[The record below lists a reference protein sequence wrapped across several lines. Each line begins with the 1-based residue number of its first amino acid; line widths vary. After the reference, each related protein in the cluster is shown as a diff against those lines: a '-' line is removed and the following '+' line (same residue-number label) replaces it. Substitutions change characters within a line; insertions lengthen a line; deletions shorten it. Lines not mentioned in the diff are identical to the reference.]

1 MTKVSGNMSPSK
13 AVFST
18 GEPAYAVDH
27 FGVIV
32 TWNPAAEQAFGYAK
46 KEAVGQ
52 HCWELLAGQDL
63 FGNQYCCE
71 GCPLREMAFHH
82 KTVKS
87 NEMFF
92 KTASN
97 ELKKFSVT
105 TLVLYDGPGKELL
118 VHLCR
123 PECEA
128 GEACATMICTSPP
141 SANDKRGTLTR
152 REKEVLML
160 LSEGKSTQDV
170 AADMCISS
178 ATVRNHTQHILHKLN
193 VHSRVAAI
201 NLGQKLGLI

>member
-1 MTKVSGNMSPSK
+1 MTKMPGKTSASK
-13 AVFST
+13 ALLST

-27 FGVIV
+27 AGVIV
-32 TWNPAAEQAFGYAK
+32 AWNPAAEQAFGYS
-46 KEAVGQ
+46 EAQALGQ

-71 GCPLREMAFHH
+71 GCPLREMAIRHEP
-82 KTVKS
+82 VKS

-97 ELKKFSVT
+97 ELNKFSVT
-105 TLVLYDGPGKELL
+105 TLVLYDGAGKELL

-128 GEACATMICTSPP
+128 GEACTTLICSNPP
-141 SANDKRGTLTR
+141 SANHSRGTLTR
-152 REKEVLML
+152 REKEVLTL

-170 AADMCISS
+170 ATDMCISAS
-178 ATVRNHTQHILHKLN
+178 TVRNHTQHILHKLN

-201 NLGQKLGLI
+201 NLGQRLGLI

>member
-1 MTKVSGNMSPSK
+1 MTKVSGKMSASK
-13 AVFST
+13 ALLST

-27 FGVIV
+27 FGAIV

-52 HCWELLAGQDL
+52 HCWELL
-63 FGNQYCCE
+63 
-71 GCPLREMAFHH
+71 
-82 KTVKS
+82 
-87 NEMFF
+87 
-92 KTASN
+92 
-97 ELKKFSVT
+97 
-105 TLVLYDGPGKELL
+105 
-118 VHLCR
+118 VHLCC

-128 GEACATMICTSPP
+128 GEACTTMFCTNPP
-141 SANDKRGTLTR
+141 SANYMRGALTG

-170 AADMCISS
+170 AADMCIRSS
-178 ATVRNHTQHILHKLN
+178 TVRNHTQHILHKLH